1 LCGFFSF
8 LLMRFLSRFGRFSS
22 FDLIWFFFFVF
33 SFLLKFFFVFFFV
46 FTYLFIDLF
55 HFVFV
60 FVISF
65 VFVFWFIF
73 TVEEDT
79 APWRADRLGPGRSKL
94 GIERWTRPA
103 RDIFRDGHRPAF
115 YNAPIRLFSKLGTK
129 ADECGQPPLRLGI
142 GCGLGACVKCEPGR
156 WWRHDAGG
164 EERGQLTEDG
174 CIDPNGIIGGG
185 APRCGGAILLA
196 APLPSSAFSSS
207 RRFKQAAFGF
217 RFLSANT
224 VRKSELITSFKSPP
238 CRRHKQ
244 TQTHT
249 QTNRHRHTHRQ
260 TDTQTHTRAE
270 PQPPVAFLAG
280 IVSVWIVSVGNQSI
294 NRLINQS
301 IDWCDVRELRL
312 RAGAGRR
319 DRFEIC

>member
-1 LCGFFSF
+1 MICFVWFFFIFVDAISFSF
-8 LLMRFLSRFGRFSS
+8 WPFFFLR
-22 FDLIWFFFFVF
+22 FDLIFFFL
-33 SFLLKFFFVFFFV
+33 SFLFFWNFFLFFFFV

-244 TQTHT
+244 THTHT
-249 QTNRHRHTHRQ
+249 DKQTQ
-260 TDTQTHTRAE
+260 TQTHTDRQTHRHTRARSRSRQSHFS
-270 PQPPVAFLAG
+270 PGSSAFELSA
-280 IVSVWIVSVGNQSI
+280 WE
-294 NRLINQS
+294 INQS
-301 IDWCDVRELRL
+301 I
-312 RAGAGRR
+312 G
-319 DRFEIC
+319 

>member
-22 FDLIWFFFFVF
+22 FDLIWFFFFCLFF
-33 SFLLKFFFVFFFV
+33 SFEIFFCFFFV

-217 RFLSANT
+217 RFLSLTRCSSCVMTSTAWWSTVNFGCDLSVLRWIWHIRPSSLNASFMSFTRTLISCQFANF
-224 VRKSELITSFKSPP
+224 VFVLFFFYCCFCIRICICFVYGRV
-238 CRRHKQ
+238 C
-244 TQTHT
+244 
-249 QTNRHRHTHRQ
+249 
-260 TDTQTHTRAE
+260 
-270 PQPPVAFLAG
+270 VF
-280 IVSVWIVSVGNQSI
+280 SI
-294 NRLINQS
+294 S
-301 IDWCDVRELRL
+301 TAPSSACVDLR
-312 RAGAGRR
+312 
-319 DRFEIC
+319 I

>member
-1 LCGFFSF
+1 
-8 LLMRFLSRFGRFSS
+8 
-22 FDLIWFFFFVF
+22 
-33 SFLLKFFFVFFFV
+33 V

-217 RFLSANT
+217 RFLSRTCCSSCMMTSTAMLRMPSLVCGLSDFKCVMHMRPNSLSASLISRIRILSLALLACRLSFSLT
-224 VRKSELITSFKSPP
+224 TFTSGSASSSSSSLPALLAKPPQTRGENKQQQKDSPLIRVIHSRATIKSNGF
-238 CRRHKQ
+238 
-244 TQTHT
+244 
-249 QTNRHRHTHRQ
+249 N
-260 TDTQTHTRAE
+260 
-270 PQPPVAFLAG
+270 
-280 IVSVWIVSVGNQSI
+280 SVGGCNGG
-294 NRLINQS
+294 RG
-301 IDWCDVRELRL
+301 RER
-312 RAGAGRR
+312 
-319 DRFEIC
+319 